1 MSASDGFEVQHL
13 SAVPGSEAPQQHPR
27 AAGGSDRG
35 RQSSERRVR
44 DLVRAAIE
52 DGVFDEDLQLDETTL
67 IESLSA
73 TRSAIRRALQQ
84 LTHEG
89 LLERRPRF
97 GTYPRNRSV
106 RLVLDDITDVPGSG
120 VGAERPRVRIRIT
133 DTRPVPAS
141 GLIRSLL
148 ACDDETVHMMENL
161 FVCGDLPI
169 GVRTAYF
176 PTSYPVL
183 DYDGPAEMG
192 AVGQTVFN
200 TEEMHAASTRIG
212 ATVADAATARI
223 LKITPGSA
231 VLTRQQVF
239 VGAGDLPVQAVFD
252 HYRADLVTFQG

>member
-1 MSASDGFEVQHL
+1 MSAPDGFELHSL
-13 SAVPGSEAPQQHPR
+13 HQHPR

-84 LTHEG
+84 LTNEG

-106 RLVLDDITDVPGSG
+106 RLVLDDIQDLPG
-120 VGAERPRVRIRIT
+120 VGERPRVRIKIT
-133 DTRPVPAS
+133 DTRPVPTS
-141 GLIRSLL
+141 SLIRSLL
-148 ACDDETVHMMENL
+148 ACDDDTVHMMENL

-200 TEEMHAASTRIG
+200 TEEMHAVSTRIG
-212 ATVADAATARI
+212 ATLADASTARI
-223 LKITPGSA
+223 LQIAPDSA

-239 VGAGDLPVQAVFD
+239 VGADETPVQVVFD
-252 HYRADLVTFQG
+252 HYRADYVTFQG

>member
-1 MSASDGFEVQHL
+1 MSASDVFEL
-13 SAVPGSEAPQQHPR
+13 PPQHPR

-84 LTHEG
+84 LTNEG

-120 VGAERPRVRIRIT
+120 VGGEERPRVQIKIT

-148 ACDDETVHMMENL
+148 SCDDETVHMMENL

-183 DYDGPAEMG
+183 DYDGPADMG

-223 LKITPGSA
+223 LKIAPGSA

-239 VGAGDLPVQAVFD
+239 VGAGDVPVQAVFD
-252 HYRADLVTFQG
+252 HYRADFVTFQG